1 MERREG
7 RGRNGKRRLTC
18 GGGSSWGRRLYEMVV
33 AAADSTSHYFLL
45 LVPSLFTSQFLN
57 CFPCLI
63 STTLEN
69 VLAVSSSLGQMAR
82 TYPVEVPLG
91 WSFSIIYVLLWQR
104 ISGYHCGSH
113 KTCSRCGFVIW
124 CQHTFL
130 VTPLGNDFS
139 YYRRNPTSPTWVIT
153 LILIKTTFG
162 P

>member
-91 WSFSIIYVLLWQR
+91 
-104 ISGYHCGSH
+104 
-113 KTCSRCGFVIW
+113 
-124 CQHTFL
+124 
-130 VTPLGNDFS
+130 
-139 YYRRNPTSPTWVIT
+139 
-153 LILIKTTFG
+153 
-162 P
+162 